1 MFRRSNVN
9 WLAGNTEVINMIAN
23 VGMFLVWLIYA
34 QLFYLSYS
42 RQRHP
47 TILINQVQGY
57 GLKSTCMISNMS
69 MEPVHLE
76 CIIVQIAR
84 GDTTTSYNVI
94 DQKPD
99 PDYQSVNDLQTLTHQ
114 GPLKSS
120 GFTSLGTFDTMIR
133 RALTEDDKMDTI
145 SQDGDFEKILTDVDS
160 IEIRVIADYGPE
172 SRPVGAR
179 RRFIVQQ
186 NETGET
192 FIYPE
197 KYSTHQVI
205 GFRARYFIIP
215 KWLGKCMP
223 DRLN

>member
-1 MFRRSNVN
+1 MN
-9 WLAGNTEVINMIAN
+9 WLTDNTEVINMIAN

-34 QLFYLSYS
+34 QLFYFSYS

-84 GDTTTSYNVI
+84 GDTTTDYNVV

-99 PDYQSVNDLQTLTHQ
+99 PDHQSVNDLQTLTHQ
-114 GPLKSS
+114 GPLKPS

-145 SQDGDFEKILTDVDS
+145 TQDGDFEKILSEIES

-172 SRPVGAR
+172 SRPIGAL
-179 RRFIVQQ
+179 RRFMMQQ
-186 NETGET
+186 KEIGET

-197 KYSTHQVI
+197 KYYTRQVF
-205 GFRARYFIIP
+205 GVRARYFTIP
-215 KWLGKCMP
+215 GWLEKCMP
-223 DRLN
+223 ERLN